1 MTAESPAIR
10 KLGQLFRITEVHLWD
25 DSYAAG
31 ANEGH
36 RHWRSADCGLVG
48 SHADKMRNKASK
60 DTDEG
65 HSFVED
71 LELVNLMGSLGLPVS
86 FSTSKVHKKTANKGK
101 KKGIQAPVEEANTQ
115 INDDVRTCV
124 NTEHRESD
132 ILSVTVLEHSSSC
145 CSSESALGYSK
156 PCCDDTDK
164 ILREGSLCVEEH
176 EEPGCDIVCSVEKA
190 TACVADNKPE
200 LGKLPNNTGNLVK
213 PESPV
218 QENQASDIV
227 VQCSEEMLGHADN
240 DIDHVACPSSVEP
253 FSVDGHVLSSDSNFY
268 YDYGDWRVI
277 WDPFY
282 SRYYFYNIQS
292 QESTWCPPEG
302 LEDFDSYSSTDA
314 TKELDELGSQ
324 STSTAIQENC
334 QAGDDRYLDGQGQDH
349 CRELHDLS
357 KIPGEEQINQSMITT
372 GHEVPHDGKKQ
383 NDHSC
388 QDMTDNISSDIIKY
402 WTQRYSLFSLFDSG
416 IKMDEEGVGGNAIQF
431 ASKCKHVIAV
441 DIDPQKID
449 CAQHNASI
457 YGVNDHI
464 DFVVGDFLC
473 IAPHLK
479 GGTAFMSPPW
489 GGPDYTKVDS
499 YDVKVMLKPCDGHSL
514 FKLGT
519 MIAPRIVM
527 FLPRNI
533 DLNQLADM
541 ALSVDPP
548 WTVEVEKN
556 FLNGKLKA
564 ITAYFVK
571 QDGLGV
577 Q

>member
-324 STSTAIQENC
+324 STSTAIQEN
-334 QAGDDRYLDGQGQDH
+334 Y
-349 CRELHDLS
+349 
-357 KIPGEEQINQSMITT
+357 
-372 GHEVPHDGKKQ
+372 
-383 NDHSC
+383 HSC

-416 IKMDEEGVGGNAIQF
+416 IKMDEEGWFSVTPEPIAKHHASRVDAGVMIDCFTGVGGNAIQF
-431 ASKCKHVIAV
+431 ASKYVTVILHMSMHPLRECQVISCPHGHYHGHFVSPWTLSWAFCLESVCEVTFHTNDINYFFRCKHVIAV

-479 GGTAFMSPPW
+479 VG
-489 GGPDYTKVDS
+489 K
-499 YDVKVMLKPCDGHSL
+499 LKESSIVI
-514 FKLGT
+514 
-519 MIAPRIVM
+519 IATNLLCLR
-527 FLPRNI
+527 
-533 DLNQLADM
+533 
-541 ALSVDPP
+541 
-548 WTVEVEKN
+548 WVEKN